1 MVASQLRGLAVSQVK
16 KSRSALLVATVIR
29 TSCYTLRHWAATLSP
44 GGSLLLPKFVQ
55 HPQSAAVRPGRRP
68 TETMVQRT
76 QVASHPGWRTTPKCL
91 GLALILL
98 LAGQILL
105 PLVGSTPLIVMLAAA
120 ISSVAGFAF
129 SPLAGAFLFH
139 IVSDKVEAV
148 QIMLVASISLQA
160 YSVWTLRDAINFRE
174 LWHYVASGFATL
186 PLGVWLLLNTPL
198 RLHTL
203 SLGLFLCAYAA
214 YMLLRKP
221 TRATVDHTAGRL
233 AVGALGGITRCHSGL
248 PRCFCHYLV

>member
-1 MVASQLRGLAVSQVK
+1 
-16 KSRSALLVATVIR
+16 
-29 TSCYTLRHWAATLSP
+29 
-44 GGSLLLPKFVQ
+44 
-55 HPQSAAVRPGRRP
+55 
-68 TETMVQRT
+68 
-76 QVASHPGWRTTPKCL
+76 
-91 GLALILL
+91 
-98 LAGQILL
+98 
-105 PLVGSTPLIVMLAAA
+105 
-120 ISSVAGFAF
+120 
-129 SPLAGAFLFH
+129 
-139 IVSDKVEAV
+139 
-148 QIMLVASISLQA
+148 MLVASISLQA

-233 AVGALGGITRCHSGL
+233 AVGALGGITGATAAFPGAFVTIWCSRRGWDKDRQRGIYQPYIFVMQLGALACLWAVRPADTFRFDLLIYALPGLAGAWCGLRLYRRLATAQFQQWVCLLLLVSGL
-248 PRCFCHYLV
+248 LLVFASI